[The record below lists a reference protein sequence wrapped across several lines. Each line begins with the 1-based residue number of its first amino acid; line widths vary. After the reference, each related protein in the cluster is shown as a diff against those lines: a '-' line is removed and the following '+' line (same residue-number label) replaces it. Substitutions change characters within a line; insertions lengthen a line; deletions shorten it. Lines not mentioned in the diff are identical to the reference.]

1 VTEDRMPENRMA
13 SFRANNQRAI
23 AALEAVATYAHT
35 RPAQTSAL
43 PAGTGPERDHDR
55 LSRVLCGVR
64 HLADQFY
71 GLRFHQIRT
80 TADGLYR
87 RTRTTAVPG
96 SLAETAAA
104 AAAIDIYELVTP
116 AQMRRPGSIWPL
128 DTLAEFDSYATSHGI
143 PREAAVARLTSGLV
157 ASLRHY
163 ADHQGLDFSS
173 AMTAGIR
180 AHAQQRLN
188 AYGPIDTGLTPDR
201 RPAMV
206 LSPSAAAP
214 PFEPVVTHQGVVT
227 ALGDAE
233 WLLIRTAA
241 RIGHGEQHG
250 YLTSD
255 RDLDDRR
262 ALADALARA
271 CSLPE
276 TDILGQLTPKIAA
289 RVTEIERGPAEA
301 AQLGREHGRAGIE
314 PYCDLDIDGDA
325 TALLSA
331 LGETEWMT
339 DANHGYRVSL
349 VIAYADAY
357 KQASRNGPPAADSPA
372 RIAARDFPPQH
383 LPSPQAGAP
392 ASPDAASPARA
403 TPRPGPGHRPRRRT

>member
-1 VTEDRMPENRMA
+1 VTEDRLPQDRMA

-23 AALEAVATYAHT
+23 AALEAAAAYAHT
-35 RPAQTSAL
+35 HPAQTSSL
-43 PAGTGPERDHDR
+43 PAGADPEEDRER

-71 GLRFHQIRT
+71 GLRFHQIRA
-80 TADGLYR
+80 TADEPYTR
-87 RTRTTAVPG
+87 ARTTVPG
-96 SLAETAAA
+96 SLAGMAAA
-104 AAAIDIYELVTP
+104 AAAIDIYELITP
-116 AQMRRPGSIWPL
+116 AQMRRPDGIWSL
-128 DTLAEFDSYATSHGI
+128 DTLAEFDSYASSRGI
-143 PREAAVARLTSGLV
+143 SREAAVTRLTAGLV
-157 ASLRHY
+157 ASLRQY
-163 ADHQGLDFSS
+163 ADHQGLDFGS
-173 AMTAGIR
+173 AMAAGLR
-180 AHAQQRLN
+180 AHAQQCLS
-188 AYGPIDTGLTPDR
+188 AYGPIDTGLIPDR
-201 RPAMV
+201 RPAMA
-206 LSPSAAAP
+206 LSPPAAAP

-250 YLTSD
+250 YLTSN

-262 ALADALARA
+262 ALTEALAGT

-276 TDILGQLTPKIAA
+276 ADILGQLTSKIAA

-301 AQLGREHGRAGIE
+301 AQLGHEHGRAGIE

-357 KQASRNGPPAADSPA
+357 KQASQHGPPAADSPA

-383 LPSPQAGAP
+383 LLSPQTGAP

-403 TPRPGPGHRPRRRT
+403 KPRPGPEHRPRRRT